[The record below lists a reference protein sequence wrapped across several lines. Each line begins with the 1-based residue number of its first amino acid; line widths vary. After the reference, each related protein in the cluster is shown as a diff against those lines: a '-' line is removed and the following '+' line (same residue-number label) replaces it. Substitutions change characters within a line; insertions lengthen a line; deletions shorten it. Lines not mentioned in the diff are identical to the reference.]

1 MASLQKK
8 TVIVTGGAQ
17 GIGKAVTKRF
27 LTDGHVVV
35 MAEYDQEAGA
45 EALEEF
51 RPLGEVYF
59 FYADVAEENAS
70 RLVVESTIKQTG
82 RIDCLVNNAGI
93 AEDMGLSLDKLSLE
107 IWNRVLSVNLTGM
120 FLFAKHAASHLRKT
134 KGSIVNIASTR
145 ALMSEKDTFA
155 YSASK
160 GGVVALSHS
169 LAVSLGPDVRVNCI
183 SPGWIDTSEWKKK
196 SAKRKPDL
204 SETDHL
210 QHPAGRVGTPEDIS
224 SLVAYLCSDEAGFI
238 TGANFVVDGG
248 MTRKMIYEE

>member
-1 MASLQKK
+1 MNSDKK

-27 LTDGHVVV
+27 LTDGYVVV

-59 FYADVAEENAS
+59 FYADVAEENAA

-145 ALMSEKDTFA
+145 ALMSEKDTFV
-155 YSASK
+155 YSVSK
-160 GGVVALSHS
+160 GGAVALTHS

-183 SPGWIDTSEWKKK
+183 SPGWIDTREWKKK

-204 SETDHL
+204 SETDNL
-210 QHPAGRVGTPEDIS
+210 QHPAGRVGKPEDVS